1 MRLHKN
7 DILLFNNTLVVE
19 TGMFTSLTCGQNPF
33 MDVCFYAFTILK
45 RTRVDTTVLR
55 FHLPISISQT
65 RYRLVEFLGL
75 WRVYFASLS
84 R

>member
-33 MDVCFYAFTILK
+33 MKVCLYAFTILK